1 MANKNDMV
9 FPVSLSE
16 IAFILVFV
24 LMLLLGYMLMQERQ
38 SKEQAQAKL
47 AMVHQ
52 IQSAEAST
60 QAMQQAQQQLTEAL
74 EAGGVSDPAE
84 IVQIAVNAGENA
96 AERDRLRLE
105 VLDLTKKLMALEE
118 LRTKIE
124 QAGKTK
130 DDQVTREQLEQA
142 MALQQE
148 VEKLANEAS
157 KEPEDPNLPKKPV
170 NPQQAME
177 RVKQA
182 IAATNELRTQAKD
195 KLGIDIKPGQEPQVV
210 RDVVEGARIA
220 LAARSD
226 NNSPAALKSVNEKLM
241 SQVAFYE
248 KRDKLRGLD
257 HPPCWMNQDSKIEYI
272 FNVQTTP
279 LGFVITRGWAA
290 SRELDAKDTLG
301 FGDIMANSGLP
312 MNAEQFAQGAKY
324 YLNYG
329 KKQSPECRHFVYL
342 SSTIA
347 EANRRDD
354 ARRMVSS
361 FFYILERRT
370 PVTP

>member
-1 MANKNDMV
+1 LANKNDMV

-47 AMVHQ
+47 AKVHQ
-52 IQSAEAST
+52 AQSAEAAT
-60 QAMQQAQQQLTEAL
+60 QAMQWAQQHLTEAL
-74 EAGGVSDPAE
+74 KAGGVSNPAE
-84 IVQIAVNAGENA
+84 VVQIAVRSGETT
-96 AERDRLRLE
+96 AERDRLREE
-105 VLDLTKKLMALEE
+105 VLDLTKKLVALEE
-118 LRTKIE
+118 LRSKIE
-124 QAGKTK
+124 QAGKSK
-130 DDQVTREQLEQA
+130 YDQVTREQLEQA

-148 VEKLANEAS
+148 VEKLANEVP
-157 KEPEDPNLPKKPV
+157 KKPENPNLPKKPLE
-170 NPQQAME
+170 PQQAIE

-220 LAARSD
+220 AAASTDNNFSEAMRSD
-226 NNSPAALKSVNEKLM
+226 NEKLK

-257 HPPCWMNQDSKIEYI
+257 HPPCWMDKNSKIEYI
-272 FNVQTTP
+272 FNVQTTSA
-279 LGFVITRGWAA
+279 GFVVTRGWAA
-290 SRELDAKDTLG
+290 NRELDAKATQGFDT
-301 FGDIMANSGLP
+301 IVANSGLP
-312 MNAEQFAQGAKY
+312 MNAEQFAQSAKH

-347 EANRRDD
+347 EADRRDS

-361 FFYILERRT
+361 FFYILERRG
-370 PVTP
+370 PVTQ